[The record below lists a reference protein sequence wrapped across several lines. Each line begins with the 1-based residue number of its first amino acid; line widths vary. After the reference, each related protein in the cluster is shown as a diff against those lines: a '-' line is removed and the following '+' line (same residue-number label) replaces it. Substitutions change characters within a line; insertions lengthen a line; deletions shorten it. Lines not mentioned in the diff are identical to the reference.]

1 MATIWFCREGEIQV
15 GPPIAQRSIDWC
27 VKNLGLQA
35 SNWMAGPKQTHLVI
49 GQKSPLGALGEYRF
63 VVVEID
69 DDDVDAG
76 VKGWKMG
83 YYLLEIEPRDAR
95 RIINT
100 IP

>member
-1 MATIWFCREGEIQV
+1 
-15 GPPIAQRSIDWC
+15 
-27 VKNLGLQA
+27 
-35 SNWMAGPKQTHLVI
+35 MAGPKQTHLVI
-49 GQKSPLGALGEYRF
+49 GKKSPLGALGEYRF

-83 YYLLEIEPRDAR
+83 YYLLEIGPRDAR

-100 IP
+100 VP

>member
-1 MATIWFCREGEIQV
+1 
-15 GPPIAQRSIDWC
+15 
-27 VKNLGLQA
+27 
-35 SNWMAGPKQTHLVI
+35 MAGPKPTHLVI

-83 YYLLEIEPRDAR
+83 YYLLAIQPLDAR